1 MDGGGGKKY
10 KILPQFREKKR
21 AAILLTQSTKLKMKK
36 GKYVKI
42 RLKFY
47 QRFRNIS
54 KTCIKK
60 GEAIPNV
67 EQQLSEFM
75 QDIQP

>member
-21 AAILLTQSTKLKMKK
+21 AAINTIYQIKNEEGEICKNSTKILSEIQKHFKDMYK
-36 GKYVKI
+36 
-42 RLKFY
+42 
-47 QRFRNIS
+47 
-54 KTCIKK
+54 KK

-75 QDIQP
+75 QDIQH